1 MVTASKTTSAVIF
14 HGRIYVAG
22 GNDSTGTPV
31 AKVYSAKIG
40 ADGTLAAWQTLSDL
54 PVALAYHQLATS
66 GGYLYVLGGTT
77 VAVDPVSNA
86 QSASAQANIYLE
98 AINIRNGGLSS
109 LTWNTNAT
117 AMGKAREKFTAVAAG
132 SYLLVSGGLYNGA
145 STGSSEQSYAAI
157 NADGSIGSQRR
168 NRQPHDFGLDVWIQL
183 LQPRSDALCGHLW
196 QSPRA
201 RAWGQRYQ
209 HGRAARGRLVPAL
222 IERLGW
228 EELRRPLRTDHPSA
242 QLRRGDHGQR
252 RGQPRRDRDQE
263 ASFPAQSAFIE
274 EGSRNG
280 SLVPVAAVMSH
291 EDSDEIIAC
300 DAVRLAP
307 LGSYCSW
314 WWSWPRISPPGCA
327 EVWMLAYATPER
339 IASSTVAKS
348 RPATP

>member
-1 MVTASKTTSAVIF
+1 MVTASKTSSAVIF

-132 SYLLVSGGLYNGA
+132 SYLLISGGLYNGA

-157 NADGSIGSQRR
+157 NADGSIGSF
-168 NRQPHDFGLDVWIQL
+168 NGATGSHTISGSTSGYNFFNHAATLFVDTSGNPHVLVLGGSDTNTGAPHAGVW
-183 LQPRSDALCGHLW
+183 
-196 QSPRA
+196 
-201 RAWGQRYQ
+201 YQ
-209 HGRAARGRLVPAL
+209 H
-222 IERLGW
+222 
-228 EELRRPLRTDHPSA
+228 
-242 QLRRGDHGQR
+242 
-252 RGQPRRDRDQE
+252 
-263 ASFPAQSAFIE
+263 
-274 EGSRNG
+274 
-280 SLVPVAAVMSH
+280 
-291 EDSDEIIAC
+291 
-300 DAVRLAP
+300 
-307 LGSYCSW
+307 
-314 WWSWPRISPPGCA
+314 
-327 EVWMLAYATPER
+327 
-339 IASSTVAKS
+339 
-348 RPATP
+348 